1 MFSPFQIFSLTC
13 SRLSARL
20 LMRHLL
26 PCAASVS
33 GYFRSP
39 FYNVD
44 ARILFPNESF
54 VNILC
59 RILSLFTYFF
69 SCFVHFRES
78 SCGHTVLYTKVT
90 SSLSSFFVSR
100 SIMQNENAS
109 YTKHHTPT
117 SALRALCFPPT
128 GPPFSHWPKR
138 IHSSPSRSIES
149 RPYCCT
155 FFYPALPH
163 VALLSSSLCKKMPP
177 PIGKHLPK
185 RCKNNARH
193 KNKAQAVSACALS
206 HTISPL
212 AAPMVCRWGHSSSFN

>member
-1 MFSPFQIFSLTC
+1 
-13 SRLSARL
+13 
-20 LMRHLL
+20 MRHLL

-69 SCFVHFRES
+69 SYFVHFRES
-78 SCGHTVLYTKVT
+78 SCGILFCIQKWRHCSHPFAFLI
-90 SSLSSFFVSR
+90 LLCR
-100 SIMQNENAS
+100 MRNAS
-109 YTKHHTPT
+109 YTKHHTPNT
-117 SALRALCFPPT
+117 ALRALCFPPT

-149 RPYCCT
+149 RPY
-155 FFYPALPH
+155 
-163 VALLSSSLCKKMPP
+163 
-177 PIGKHLPK
+177 
-185 RCKNNARH
+185 
-193 KNKAQAVSACALS
+193 
-206 HTISPL
+206 
-212 AAPMVCRWGHSSSFN
+212 

>member
-1 MFSPFQIFSLTC
+1 MTIISTRAAIATTRIRMNTPADIVFSPFQIFSLTC

-26 PCAASVS
+26 PCSASVS

-44 ARILFPNESF
+44 ARILFPNGSF

-69 SCFVHFRES
+69 SHFVYFGES
-78 SCGHTVLYTKVT
+78 SCGILFYIQSSVIALVPFAFIVLLCRTRNT
-90 SSLSSFFVSR
+90 S
-100 SIMQNENAS
+100 
-109 YTKHHTPT
+109 YPKHHTPN

-138 IHSSPSRSIES
+138 IHASPSRSIES
-149 RPYCCT
+149 RPY
-155 FFYPALPH
+155 
-163 VALLSSSLCKKMPP
+163 
-177 PIGKHLPK
+177 
-185 RCKNNARH
+185 
-193 KNKAQAVSACALS
+193 
-206 HTISPL
+206 
-212 AAPMVCRWGHSSSFN
+212 